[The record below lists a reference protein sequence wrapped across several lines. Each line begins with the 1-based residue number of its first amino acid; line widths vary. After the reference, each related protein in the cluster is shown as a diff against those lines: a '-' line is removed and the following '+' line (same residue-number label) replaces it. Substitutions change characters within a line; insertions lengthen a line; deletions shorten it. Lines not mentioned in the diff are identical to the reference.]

1 MSAHIDLRYG
11 RWEDVLADVR
21 CDTIITDPPYGAR
34 THKGAKTTRDLSAAG
49 DGIAYEHWTAKE
61 VGAFVSSWAPR
72 TRRWIVAMT
81 SHDLIPAWEKA
92 FSKAKLYGFA
102 PVPALILG
110 MGVRV
115 VGDGPASWGIYIMAA
130 RHTSKRAMQYPGCK
144 EGAMWRALP
153 GGYAESANTAEAGGG
168 RGKPAWLNHAL
179 VRDYSNP
186 GDLVCDPMAGWG
198 GGLAAASAL
207 GRRAVGAEMDRDAY
221 ELAEEVCARPLQLDM
236 LARCAS

>member
-1 MSAHIDLRYG
+1 MTGHIDLRYG

-21 CDTIITDPPYGAR
+21 CDSVITDPPYGAR

-49 DGIAYEHWTAKE
+49 DGIAFEHWTAKD
-61 VGAFVSSWAPR
+61 VSAFVASWAPR

-92 FSKAKLYGFA
+92 FAAAKMYGFA
-102 PVPALILG
+102 PVPAILTG

-115 VGDGPASWGIYIMAA
+115 CGDGPSSWGIHIMVA
-130 RHTSKRAMQYPGCK
+130 RHTAKAAMKYAGQKPGQI
-144 EGAMWRALP
+144 WRALP
-153 GGYAESANTAEAGGG
+153 GGYAEAADTSESGGG
-168 RGKPAWLNHAL
+168 RGKPSWLTHAL

-198 GGLAAASAL
+198 GGLCAAAAL
-207 GRRAVGAEMDRDAY
+207 DRRAVGAEMDREAF
-221 ELAEEVCARPLQLDM
+221 ERAEVACARPLQFDM
-236 LARCAS
+236 FERAS

>member
-1 MSAHIDLRYG
+1 MIGPIDLRFG
-11 RWEDVLADVR
+11 RWEDELADVR
-21 CDTIITDPPYGAR
+21 CDSVIADPPYGAR

-49 DGIAYEHWTAKE
+49 DGISFAHWTAKD
-61 VGAFVSSWAPR
+61 VGAFVSNWAPR

-92 FSKAKLYGFA
+92 FAAAKMYGFA
-102 PVPALILG
+102 PVPAILTG

-115 VGDGPASWGIYIMAA
+115 LGDGPSSWGIYIMVGRHKSKAA
-130 RHTSKRAMQYPGCK
+130 MKYDGQPPG
-144 EGAMWRALP
+144 ALWRALP
-153 GGYAESANTAEAGGG
+153 GGYAEAADTSSSGGG

-198 GGLAAASAL
+198 GTLTAAAAL
-207 GRRAVGAEMDRDAY
+207 GRRAVGAEMDRAAY
-221 ELAEEVCARPLQLDM
+221 ETAEVACARPLQLDM
-236 LARCAS
+236 LARCA